1 MSDSPQAP
9 QAPEIAE
16 ALAVLAM
23 CRQAADAYGRPDLAR
38 RLADKAVSLADPSI
52 HVLVVG
58 EFKQGKSSLI
68 NALVARPVC
77 PVDDDIATAVP
88 TLVRWSES
96 PSAQVLYQPDPN
108 GGDDRP
114 APAREPIDVDD
125 IARFATERA
134 IEGRPVQS
142 VEIGVPSRLLGGG
155 LVLVDTPGV
164 GGLGSTHGAV
174 TAAAMPMAEAVIF
187 VTDAG
192 QEFTAPELEFLQAT
206 RQLCP
211 NVVCLVTK
219 TDFYPAWR
227 RIRDLN
233 RGHLDRLGIDAP
245 IIAASASL
253 HRDATARG
261 DGNLLVESGYP
272 ELTTFIRK
280 EILGAA
286 VDLSVAAAA
295 KDLDDVLDQLT
306 DNFVARRAVLED
318 PEHAQEKVRELER
331 AMARAEELKSRAARW
346 QVTLTDGIQDLNTEV
361 DHDLRERF
369 RRINQ
374 ESDDALENSDPGEI
388 WSEFEPWL
396 YQRTA
401 LEVVRNYEFLQH
413 EAAELATRVADHF
426 DDEVDGARIDLDVID
441 PNAALAGVDSRA
453 TFEDASSSGVGSQA
467 MASLRGGMGGMMM
480 FGMLSSVVGVAL
492 GPIGIGLGVIMGRK
506 QLRDEKDKALA
517 QRRIQA
523 KNAQRKYIDEATFRT
538 GKDCRDALRLIQR
551 RVRDHFTDLAEQ
563 QATSNHET
571 LVAVQTA
578 AKADEQDR
586 TAQLAD
592 INAELDRLEV
602 VRGRVRA
609 LASGAPRLGSRGS
622 GA

>member
-1 MSDSPQAP
+1 MSESP
-9 QAPEIAE
+9 QAPEIDE

-38 RLADKAVSLADPSI
+38 RLADKAVSLGDPSF

-88 TLVRWSES
+88 TLVRWSEA
-96 PSAQVLYQPDPN
+96 PSAQVLYQPDSN
-108 GGDDRP
+108 GGDERP
-114 APAREPIDVDD
+114 PPVREPIDIDD

-134 IEGRPVQS
+134 VEGRPVQS
-142 VEIGVPSRLLGGG
+142 VEIGIPSRLLGGG

-192 QEFTAPELEFLQAT
+192 QEFTAPELEFLEAT

-233 RGHLDRLGIDAP
+233 EGHLERLGIDAP

-253 HRDATARG
+253 HRDATDRG
-261 DGNLLVESGYP
+261 DGNLLAESGYP
-272 ELTTFIRK
+272 ELTSFIRK
-280 EILGAA
+280 DILGAA
-286 VDLSVAAAA
+286 VDLSVAAAV

-306 DNFVARRAVLED
+306 EHFVARRAVLED
-318 PEHAQEKVRELER
+318 PERAQEKVRELER
-331 AMARAEELKSRAARW
+331 AKARAEELKSRAARW
-346 QVTLTDGIQDLNTEV
+346 QTTLTDGIQDLNTEV
-361 DHDLRERF
+361 DHDLRDRF
-369 RRINQ
+369 RRINH
-374 ESDDALENSDPGEI
+374 ESDEALENSDPGEI
-388 WSEFEPWL
+388 WPEFEPWL

-401 LEVVRNYEFLQH
+401 IEVVKNYEFLQR
-413 EAAELATRVADHF
+413 EAAELAARVADHF
-426 DDEVDGARIDLDVID
+426 DDEAAGARLDLDVID
-441 PNAALAGVDSRA
+441 PNAALAGVGAQAALD
-453 TFEDASSSGVGSQA
+453 DSSSTGFGSHA
-467 MASLRGGMGGMMM
+467 MASVRGGMGGMMM

-492 GPIGIGLGVIMGRK
+492 GPIRIGLGVFMGRK
-506 QLRDEKDKALA
+506 QMKDEKEKALT
-517 QRRIQA
+517 QRRGQA
-523 KNAQRKYIDEATFRT
+523 KNAQRKYVDEATFRA
-538 GKDCRDALRLIQR
+538 GKDSRDALRLIQR
-551 RVRDHFTDLAEQ
+551 RIRDHFTDIAEQ
-563 QATSNHET
+563 QAVSTHET
-571 LVAVQTA
+571 LVAVQA
-578 AKADEQDR
+578 AAQADQQDR
-586 TAQLAD
+586 QGQLAD

-602 VRGRVRA
+602 VRRRVRV
-609 LASGAPRLGSRGS
+609 LGASESRLRTS
-622 GA
+622 GT